1 MVDYASRAAVR
12 QRRRE
17 ASDVATFVKRL
28 DWILIASAGLL
39 VAYGLWS
46 IADITRHDVAGDAR
60 YYLTRQAV
68 YAAIGVVCLVAVVL
82 VDPEVYRTR
91 WRAIF
96 GSTCFLI
103 AIVLLTGPIR
113 GSKRWLDLGFFR
125 FQPSEF
131 GKVLFV
137 LALAGFLAE
146 RSRRLH
152 EARTTASVVGL
163 GLAPIFLVFLQ
174 PDFGSALVYCA
185 AVGAVLLVAGTPW
198 PHLGVLAAVAVAV
211 AVLILGVLPA
221 AGLPVLKEYQQ
232 QRWTGFLNPD
242 SDPGGT
248 TYNITQSKTAVGA
261 GGLRGRGPENATQ
274 TRLNFLPE
282 HHTDFVFASLAEERG
297 FFGAAVLLMLYL
309 LVVWRGLRIVTLA
322 REPFSAILAGGLVVA
337 LLFQIFVNVGMT
349 MGIAPITGIPLPF
362 VSVGGSSMI
371 ANLIAIGLLLS
382 IHVRSRGRRSPRA
395 RRWPRSS

>member
-1 MVDYASRAAVR
+1 MVDYASRAATR

-17 ASDVATFVKRL
+17 TTDVATFVRRL
-28 DWILIASAGLL
+28 DWILIGSVGLL
-39 VAYGLWS
+39 VAYGLWA
-46 IADITRHDVAGDAR
+46 IADITRQDVSGDAQ
-60 YYLTRQAV
+60 YYLTRQSV
-68 YAAIGVVCLVAVVL
+68 YAAIGVLCLVAAVL
-82 VDPEVYRTR
+82 VDPELYRTR

-96 GSTCFLI
+96 GGMWFLI

-146 RSRRLH
+146 RSRRLN
-152 EARTTASVVGL
+152 EPRTTATAVGL
-163 GLAPIFLVFLQ
+163 ALVPIFLVFLQ

-185 AVGAVLLVAGTPW
+185 AVAAVLFVAGTPW
-198 PHLGVLAAVAVAV
+198 THLGVLAAGAVAA
-211 AVLILGVLPA
+211 AVLVLGVLPA
-221 AGLPVLKEYQQ
+221 VGLPVLKDYQQ

-248 TYNITQSKTAVGA
+248 TYNITQSKNAIGS
-261 GGLRGRGPENATQ
+261 GQLRGRGPQNATQ
-274 TRLNFLPE
+274 TTLNFLPE

-297 FFGAAVLLMLYL
+297 FFGAAFLLMLYL

-322 REPFSAILAGGLVVA
+322 REPFSAIVAGGLVIA
-337 LLFQIFVNVGMT
+337 LLFQVFVNVGMT

-371 ANLIAIGLLLS
+371 ANLIAVGLLLS
-382 IHVRSRGRRSPRA
+382 IHVRARAGRR
-395 RRWPRSS
+395 

>member
-1 MVDYASRAAVR
+1 MVDYASRAAGR
-12 QRRRE
+12 ARRRE
-17 ASDVATFVKRL
+17 AADVASIVRRL
-28 DWILIASAGLL
+28 DWVLIGSVGAL
-39 VAYGLWS
+39 VAYGLWA
-46 IADITRHDVAGDAR
+46 IADITRHDVTGNAH
-60 YYLTRQAV
+60 YYVTRQAV
-68 YAAIGVVCLVAVVL
+68 YAAIGVLCLVAAVL

-91 WRAIF
+91 WRVIF
-96 GSTCFLI
+96 GGTCFLI
-103 AIVLLTGPIR
+103 AVVLLTGPIR

-146 RSRRLH
+146 RSRRLN
-152 EARTTASVVGL
+152 EPRTTLTAVGL
-163 GLAPIFLVFLQ
+163 ALVPIFLVFLQ

-185 AVGAVLLVAGTPW
+185 ALGAMLLVAGTPW
-198 PHLGVLAAVAVAV
+198 THLGALAAAGAAVAV
-211 AVLILGVLPA
+211 LLLGVLPA
-221 AGLPVLKEYQQ
+221 AGVPVLKQYQVD
-232 QRWTGFLNPD
+232 RLTGFLNPA

-248 TYNITQSKTAVGA
+248 TYNITQSKNAIGA
-261 GGLRGRGPENATQ
+261 GQLRGRGPNNATQ
-274 TRLNFLPE
+274 TTLNFLPE

-297 FFGAAVLLMLYL
+297 FFGAAFLLMLYL

-322 REPFSAILAGGLVVA
+322 REPFSAIVAGGIVIA

-371 ANLIAIGLLLS
+371 ANLIAVGLLLA
-382 IHVRSRGRRSPRA
+382 IHLRA
-395 RRWPRSS
+395 RGVRR

>member
-17 ASDVATFVKRL
+17 TADVASFVKRL
-28 DWILIASAGLL
+28 DWVLIGCVGLL
-39 VAYGLWS
+39 VAYGLWA
-46 IADITRHDVAGDAR
+46 IADITRHDVTGDER
-60 YYLTRQAV
+60 YYFTRQAV
-68 YAAIGVVCLVAVVL
+68 YAAIGVVCLVAAVL
-82 VDPEVYRTR
+82 IDPDVYRTR

-96 GSTCFLI
+96 GGTAFLI

-146 RSRRLH
+146 RSRRLA
-152 EARTTASVVGL
+152 EPRTTATAVGL
-163 GLAPIFLVFLQ
+163 GLIPIFLVFLQ

-185 AVGAVLLVAGTPW
+185 AVAAVLLVAGTPW
-198 PHLGVLAAVAVAV
+198 SHVGVLAAGTIAV
-211 AVLILGVLPA
+211 AVLVLGVMPA
-221 AGLPVLKEYQQ
+221 AGLPLLKDYQQ
-232 QRWTGFLNPD
+232 QRLTDFLNPD
-242 SDPGGT
+242 RDPGGT
-248 TYNITQSKTAVGA
+248 TYNITQSKNAIGA
-261 GGLRGRGPENATQ
+261 GQLRGRGPDNATQ
-274 TRLNFLPE
+274 TTLNFLPE

-297 FFGAAVLLMLYL
+297 FFGAAFLLMLYL
-309 LVVWRGLRIVTLA
+309 LVVWRGLRIVTIA
-322 REPFSAILAGGLVVA
+322 RDPFSAIVAGGLVVA

-382 IHVRSRGRRSPRA
+382 IHVRSRGRR
-395 RRWPRSS
+395 

>member
-1 MVDYASRAAVR
+1 MVEYASRAAAR
-12 QRRRE
+12 ARARE
-17 ASDVATFVKRL
+17 TVGVATFVRRL
-28 DWILIASAGLL
+28 DWILIGSVGAL
-39 VAYGLWS
+39 VGYGLWA
-46 IADITRHDVAGDAR
+46 IADITRHDVAGDTH

-68 YAAIGVVCLVAVVL
+68 YAAIGVVCLVAAVL

-96 GSTCFLI
+96 GGMSFLI

-113 GSKRWLDLGFFR
+113 GSKRWLDLGFFK

-146 RSRRLH
+146 RSRRLN
-152 EARTTASVVGL
+152 EPRTTLTAVGL
-163 GLAPIFLVFLQ
+163 ALIPIFLVFLQ

-185 AVGAVLLVAGTPW
+185 AIGAVLLVAGTPW
-198 PHLGVLAAVAVAV
+198 THLGVLAAAAIAI
-211 AVLILGVLPA
+211 AVLVLGVMPA
-221 AGLPVLKEYQQ
+221 AGLPVLKKYQEK
-232 QRWTGFLNPD
+232 RLTGFLNPD

-248 TYNITQSKTAVGA
+248 TYNITQSKNAIGS
-261 GGLRGRGPENATQ
+261 GQLRGRGPENATQ
-274 TRLNFLPE
+274 TTFNFLPE

-297 FFGAAVLLMLYL
+297 FFGAAFLLMLYL
-309 LVVWRGLRIVTLA
+309 LVVWRGFRIVTLA
-322 REPFSAILAGGLVVA
+322 REPFTAIVAGGLVVA
-337 LLFQIFVNVGMT
+337 MLFQIFVNVGMT

-371 ANLIAIGLLLS
+371 ANLIAVGLLLS
-382 IHVRSRGRRSPRA
+382 IHVRARA
-395 RRWPRSS
+395 RR